1 MGLDSSL
8 SVALLGLLLGIRHA
22 VDPDHV
28 VAVGTIATRTSSFRR
43 AATVGALW
51 GVGHTLTILLVG
63 GGIIALRVAISPRIA
78 LAMEFAV
85 AIMLILLGLQNVATA
100 RRDEPREPSSTR
112 PFIVG
117 MVHGMAGS
125 AAVVLLIL
133 ATVRDSMWAF
143 GYLLLFGL
151 GTVVGMVIV
160 TGIIAVPAELAVR
173 RVRKAR
179 RWLTLASG
187 VASVV
192 LGLLLANELTNR
204 HDGLF
209 SETPAWIPR

>member
-160 TGIIAVPAELAVR
+160 TGIIAVPAALAVR

>member
-1 MGLDSSL
+1 LDSSL

-160 TGIIAVPAELAVR
+160 TGIIAVPAALAVR